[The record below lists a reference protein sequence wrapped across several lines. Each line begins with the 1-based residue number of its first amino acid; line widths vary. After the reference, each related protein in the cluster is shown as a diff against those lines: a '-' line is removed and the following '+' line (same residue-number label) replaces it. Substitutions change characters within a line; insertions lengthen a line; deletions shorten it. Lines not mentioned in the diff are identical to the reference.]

1 MSRVAAQKTWQQI
14 WIRPEVRPRANPT
27 RSDPARVRA
36 RRRGRARRGN
46 GTLAR
51 SATPPDESP
60 PPPPPRPSLT
70 SPLPSIA
77 GVSHRRGDRQRGHA
91 LRVLLRPSDLQLSRL
106 PVRPAPPT
114 SESFTRDRG
123 IDFHPS
129 RASVAPPRRGA
140 LPDRAAQRS
149 RAPPPPSTTTTTR
162 AAFARTSKPAPR
174 ARDPAIDVALTD
186 RSVHLLAPP
195 PLSRT
200 PSELSKTRGRTSA
213 FPRTRSA

>member
-91 LRVLLRPSDLQLSRL
+91 LRVLLRPSDLQISRL

-123 IDFHPS
+123 IDFHPP
-129 RASVAPPRRGA
+129 RARPSPRRGA
-140 LPDRAAQRS
+140 LPDRAAPRS

>member
-123 IDFHPS
+123 IDFHPP
-129 RASVAPPRRGA
+129 RARPSPRRGA
-140 LPDRAAQRS
+140 LPDRAAPRS

>member
-123 IDFHPS
+123 IDFHPP
-129 RASVAPPRRGA
+129 RARPSPRRGA
-140 LPDRAAQRS
+140 
-149 RAPPPPSTTTTTR
+149 
-162 AAFARTSKPAPR
+162 ARCRTAPR
-174 ARDPAIDVALTD
+174 RGVARRRRLRRRRRRAR
-186 RSVHLLAPP
+186 RSLEPRNPRRARGTPRST
-195 PLSRT
+195 SR
-200 PSELSKTRGRTSA
+200 
-213 FPRTRSA
+213 